1 MLVLTRKVG
10 ERIQIG
16 DQITVSVIRIQNGKV
31 RIGIEAPDD
40 VRICR
45 DELESDIRTCSLS
58 DRSKKC
64 GGCCYNRYHEDFFD
78 LLSKQML
85 IR

>member
-40 VRICR
+40 VRIRR
-45 DELESDIRTCSLS
+45 DEIEIETETTVQDSLTEHS
-58 DRSKKC
+58 QILA
-64 GGCCYNRYHEDFFD
+64 EEAP
-78 LLSKQML
+78 LLKAGVFLSC
-85 IR
+85 

>member
-40 VRICR
+40 VRIRR
-45 DELESDIRTCSLS
+45 DEIETETTVQDSLTEHS
-58 DRSKKC
+58 QILA
-64 GGCCYNRYHEDFFD
+64 EEAP
-78 LLSKQML
+78 LLKAGVFLSC
-85 IR
+85 

>member
-40 VRICR
+40 VRIRR
-45 DELESDIRTCSLS
+45 DEIETETTVQDSFTEHSQILAE
-58 DRSKKC
+58 
-64 GGCCYNRYHEDFFD
+64 EVP
-78 LLSKQML
+78 LLKAGVFL
-85 IR
+85 RF